1 MKPAADIGSRVL
13 LRRLRQVMAQAG
25 DAQARLDRIV
35 QVIATNM
42 VAEVCSIYLRRDSE
56 TLELCATEGLRAE
69 AVHRTR
75 MKIGRGL
82 VGRIAQKAEPFST
95 KDAPRAPGF
104 EYRPETGED
113 LYNSF
118 CGVPIQR
125 LGDVMGVLVV
135 QNEAERDYTEDE
147 IDALEVTAMVIAE
160 MADAGRLMGEG
171 FDQARRAPRSY
182 HAVGGSEGS
191 AIGVV
196 HLHEPK
202 LAIENP
208 FTDDIEGEQARLAEA
223 MDDLRGEVDKLVD
236 ADLAGASAEYR
247 DVLEAYRMFAHDKGW
262 LRRLNE
268 AIGAGVIAEVAV
280 ERVQSAARSRMERAA
295 NPYLRD
301 RLHDLDDLANRLLR
315 RLSGGSAAEMPTD
328 AVLVGRSI
336 GPGELLDHG
345 KRLKAV
351 VLEEG
356 GVGSHAAIIAR
367 TLAIPMVIGAER
379 IVAEADNGDPIVVD
393 GDTGAAHVRP
403 LDGVLDAY
411 REKIAGQAEA
421 EATFKALRKKP
432 ATTKDGAAIS
442 LQINAGLLSDMPQL
456 HETGADGVGL
466 YRTELQFLTR
476 PTLPRRSDQ
485 AALYGRVLDQAQGA
499 RVAFRTLDIGSDKVL
514 PYMKRPKEDNPALG
528 WRAVRVGLDKPM
540 AMKMQL
546 QSLLR
551 GAGARPLTV
560 MFPFIADESEFY
572 AIREIL
578 FDTRAKLE
586 KLGYTMP
593 SELTIGAMLE
603 TPSLA
608 YASDRFFADV
618 DFLSVG
624 GNDLAQFFFAADRGN
639 ERVRQRY
646 DVLSG
651 SFLAFLR
658 FVVARADAAGT
669 SLSFC
674 GEAAG
679 RPTDAVAL
687 AAIGFRAL
695 SMRPAAIGRVK
706 YALRSVSLEEA
717 RLSIAAAEAAGAPIR
732 AALDALLDDPLLR

>member
-13 LRRLRQVMAQAG
+13 LRRLRQVMARAG
-25 DAQARLDRIV
+25 DPQARLDRIV

-42 VAEVCSIYLRRDSE
+42 VAEVCSIYLRRDVE

-75 MKIGRGL
+75 MKVGRGL
-82 VGRIAQKAEPFST
+82 VGRIAETAEPYST

-135 QNEAERDYTEDE
+135 QNEAARDYTEDE

-160 MADAGRLMGEG
+160 MADAGQLMGEG

-182 HAVGGSEGS
+182 RAVGGSEGA

-202 LAIENP
+202 LAIANP
-208 FTDDIEGEQARLAEA
+208 FTDDIEGEQARLSEA
-223 MDDLRGEVDKLVD
+223 MDDLRGEVDALVD

-315 RLSGGSAAEMPTD
+315 RLSGGSSAEMPAD

-367 TLAIPMVIGAER
+367 TLAIPLVIGAER

-393 GDTGAAHVRP
+393 GDLGAAHLRP
-403 LDGVLDAY
+403 PDSVLEAY

-421 EATFKALRKKP
+421 EA
-432 ATTKDGAAIS
+432 
-442 LQINAGLLSDMPQL
+442 
-456 HETGADGVGL
+456 
-466 YRTELQFLTR
+466 
-476 PTLPRRSDQ
+476 
-485 AALYGRVLDQAQGA
+485 
-499 RVAFRTLDIGSDKVL
+499 
-514 PYMKRPKEDNPALG
+514 
-528 WRAVRVGLDKPM
+528 
-540 AMKMQL
+540 
-546 QSLLR
+546 
-551 GAGARPLTV
+551 
-560 MFPFIADESEFY
+560 
-572 AIREIL
+572 
-578 FDTRAKLE
+578 
-586 KLGYTMP
+586 
-593 SELTIGAMLE
+593 
-603 TPSLA
+603 
-608 YASDRFFADV
+608 
-618 DFLSVG
+618 
-624 GNDLAQFFFAADRGN
+624 
-639 ERVRQRY
+639 
-646 DVLSG
+646 
-651 SFLAFLR
+651 
-658 FVVARADAAGT
+658 
-669 SLSFC
+669 
-674 GEAAG
+674 
-679 RPTDAVAL
+679 
-687 AAIGFRAL
+687 
-695 SMRPAAIGRVK
+695 
-706 YALRSVSLEEA
+706 
-717 RLSIAAAEAAGAPIR
+717 
-732 AALDALLDDPLLR
+732 